1 MTIINN
7 FADDIFTITRRKPA
21 PKLRRYL
28 VTWPCGS
35 TWDFDRNDLEIPDFQ
50 NGEQNGVTFCYRS
63 LREARSALLA
73 QGCTVEA
80 LP

>member
-1 MTIINN
+1 MTINN

-35 TWDFDRNDLEIPDFQ
+35 TWDFDRNDLEIPDFH
-50 NGEQNGVTFCYRS
+50 NGEQNGVTFCYRTV
-63 LREARSALLA
+63 REARADLLA

-80 LP
+80 MA